1 MVRLAELIEQYDAQ
15 NDLLRRLV
23 ISEEDRAKFTASKAF
38 GEYRWF
44 EAPNVV
50 CIEKARRL
58 RSRT

>member
-1 MVRLAELIEQYDAQ
+1 MIALAELIKQCDAQ

-23 ISEEDRAKFTASKAF
+23 ISEEDRAKFTASKPS

-44 EAPNVV
+44 EAPNVI

-58 RSRT
+58 RSRD